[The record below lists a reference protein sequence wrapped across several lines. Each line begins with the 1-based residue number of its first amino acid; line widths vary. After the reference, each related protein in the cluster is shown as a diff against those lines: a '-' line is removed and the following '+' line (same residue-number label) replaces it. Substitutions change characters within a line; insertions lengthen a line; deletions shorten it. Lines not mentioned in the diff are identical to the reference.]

1 MSVINKHNNTHLT
14 STLFLGEEL
23 GIQRY
28 EELKYPVIDKL
39 SEKQLSFFWL
49 PQEIELSKD
58 AKDFKDLTEH
68 EKHIFTS
75 NLKRQTLLDSVQGR
89 SPNLALLPLTTN
101 PELEAWIEMWSFNE
115 TIHSRSYTHILRQV
129 FSDPG
134 AVLDGIMDIP
144 EIAECSDSISK
155 YYNDVMEYGQLYKL
169 FGEGSFDFKQHG
181 EGGSKTTLVFGD
193 INAGRPEL
201 PSITIS
207 KYELKKKIWLCMNA
221 INALEGIRFYVSFA
235 CSWAFA
241 ELKKMEGNAKIIK
254 LICRDENLHLAFTQ
268 TMLKTL
274 PKDDPD
280 FVKIKEEC
288 KDEVRDMFL
297 EAVQQE
303 KEWAAYL
310 FKDGSMIG
318 LNTQLLV
325 EYIEWIAHKRMNTS
339 GIDSPFTGGGNPLP
353 WTEKWISGGAVQVA
367 PQETQI
373 TSYTIGAVDMD
384 AKGDEFS
391 AFEL

>member
-1 MSVINKHNNTHLT
+1 M
-14 STLFLGEEL
+14 FLGEEL

-28 EELKYPVIDKL
+28 EEMKYPVLDKL

-58 AKDFKDLTEH
+58 AKDFKDLTDH
-68 EKHIFTS
+68 EEHIFTS

-89 SPNLALLPLTTN
+89 SPNLALLPLVTL
-101 PELEAWIEMWSFNE
+101 PELEAWIELWSFNE
-115 TIHSRSYTHILRQV
+115 TIHSKSYTYILRQV
-129 FSDPG
+129 YSDPG
-134 AVLDGIMDIP
+134 SVLDEIMSIK
-144 EIAECSDSISK
+144 EIVDCSESISR
-155 YYNDVMEYGQLYKL
+155 YYDDLVEYGQIYKL
-169 FGEGSFDFKQHG
+169 FGEGSFNIKQIG
-181 EGGSKTTLVFGD
+181 QPPL
-193 INAGRPEL
+193 PEV
-201 PSITIS
+201 TIS
-207 KYELKKKIWLCMNA
+207 EYELKKKIWLCMNA

-274 PKDDPD
+274 PKDDKD
-280 FVKIKEEC
+280 FIKIKEEC

-318 LNTQLLV
+318 LNEQLLV
-325 EYIEWIAHKRMNTS
+325 EYIEWLAHKRMNTS
-339 GIDSPFTGGGNPLP
+339 GIETPFSGGSNPLP
-353 WTEKWISGGAVQVA
+353 WTEKWISGSEVQVA
-367 PQETQI
+367 PQEVNVS
-373 TSYTIGAVDMD
+373 SYTIGAVEMD
-384 AKGDEFS
+384 AKADDFGGFK
-391 AFEL
+391 L

>member
-1 MSVINKHNNTHLT
+1 MSVFNKNNKKHLT
-14 STLFLGEEL
+14 STMFLGEEL

-28 EELKYPVIDKL
+28 EEMKYSVIDKL

-68 EKHIFTS
+68 EQHIFTS

-89 SPNLALLPLTTN
+89 SPNLALLPLVTL

-115 TIHSRSYTHILRQV
+115 TIHSKSYTYILRQV

-134 AVLDGIMDIP
+134 KVLDGIMDIK
-144 EIAECSDSISK
+144 EIVDCSEAISR
-155 YYNDVMEYGQLYKL
+155 YYNDVMEYGRYYQM
-169 FGEGSFDFKQHG
+169 FGEGTFNIKQIG
-181 EGGSKTTLVFGD
+181 QPPL
-193 INAGRPEL
+193 PE
-201 PSITIS
+201 ITIS
-207 KYELKKKIWLCMNA
+207 KYELKKKIWLCINA

-254 LICRDENLHLAFTQ
+254 LICRDENLHLAGTQ
-268 TMLKTL
+268 TMLKLL
-274 PKDDPD
+274 PKDDAD
-280 FVKIKEEC
+280 FAKIKEEC

-303 KEWAAYL
+303 KDWAAYL

-318 LNTQLLV
+318 LNKQLLV
-325 EYIEWIAHKRMNTS
+325 EYVEWIANKRMNS
-339 GIDSPFTGGGNPLP
+339 AGIDSPFHGGSNPLP
-353 WTEKWISGGAVQVA
+353 WTERWISGGSVQVA
-367 PQETQI
+367 PQETAI

-384 AKGDEFS
+384 AKSDDFGG
-391 AFEL
+391 FEL

>member
-1 MSVINKHNNTHLT
+1 MSVFNKNNKKHLT
-14 STLFLGEEL
+14 TTMFLGEEL

-28 EELKYPVIDKL
+28 EEMKYPVIDKL
-39 SEKQLSFFWL
+39 TEKQLSFFWL

-58 AKDFKDLTEH
+58 AKDFKDLTDH
-68 EKHIFTS
+68 EEHIFTS

-89 SPNLALLPLTTN
+89 SPNLALLPLVTL
-101 PELEAWIEMWSFNE
+101 PELEAWTELWSFNE
-115 TIHSRSYTHILRQV
+115 TIHSKSYTYILRQV
-129 FSDPG
+129 YSDPG
-134 AVLDGIMDIP
+134 KILDEIMDIK
-144 EIAECSDSISK
+144 EIVDCSEAISR
-155 YYNDVMEYGQLYKL
+155 YYNDLMEYGRYYLM
-169 FGEGSFDFKQHG
+169 HG
-181 EGGSKTTLVFGD
+181 EGYVTVKREGHEPVKQQ
-193 INAGRPEL
+193 
-201 PSITIS
+201 IS

-274 PKDDPD
+274 PKDDKD
-280 FVKIKEEC
+280 FIKIKKEC
-288 KDEVRDMFL
+288 KDEVRAMFL

-318 LNTQLLV
+318 LNEQLLV
-325 EYIEWIAHKRMNTS
+325 EYVEWIAHKRMNTI
-339 GIDSPFTGGGNPLP
+339 GIESPFSGGSNPLP
-353 WTEKWISGGAVQVA
+353 WTEKWISGSEVQTA
-367 PQETQI
+367 PQETSL
-373 TSYTIGAVDMD
+373 TSYVIGAVDMD
-384 AKGDEFS
+384 ATKDSFGD
-391 AFEL
+391 FEL